1 MIKTI
6 RIPNE
11 RIAVFIGR
19 HGAAKREIENLAG
32 VKIKV
37 NEEIEIEGEPIN
49 VMNVENVIKAVG
61 RGFSFEKS
69 LYLLDEDYTLYIISL
84 PKNERTLKRIRSRLI
99 GTKGKVR
106 KNIEIMT
113 KTFVSIYGKTV
124 SIIGRYDDTEKARKA
139 VEKLIAGYSHKSV
152 YKSLSRAQ

>member
-6 RIPNE
+6 RIPKE
-11 RIAVFIGR
+11 RTAVLIGK
-19 HGAAKREIENLAG
+19 HGAAKREIENLGG

-69 LYLLDEDYTLYIISL
+69 LQLLDEDYTLYIISL
-84 PKNERTLKRIRSRLI
+84 PKNERTLKRTRSRLI

-113 KTFVSIYGKTV
+113 KTFVSVYGRTV
-124 SIIGRYDDTEKARKA
+124 SIIGRYDDTEKAREA
-139 VEKLIAGYSHKSV
+139 VEKLIAGYSHKGV
-152 YKSLSRAQ
+152 YKSLSRTR